1 MKYLITGG
9 AGFIGSHLVSKII
22 DSAEKIIVI
31 DNLITG
37 NMSNIDKFKKNKN
50 FEFVQHDIQH
60 HFNPKENI
68 DYVIHLASCASP
80 VAYSENPINT
90 LKSGSIGTINALGI
104 ARKYNSK
111 FLLTSTSEVY
121 GDPKESPQSESYWGN
136 VNPVGPRSMYD
147 ESKRFAE
154 AATQAYITEYS
165 VNASIIRI
173 FNTYGPNMQLDDGR
187 VVTNFI
193 VQALG
198 NEDITIYG
206 NGQQT
211 RSFSYIEDTV
221 SGLLKALY
229 YKKPDIFN
237 IGNDNE
243 LTILELAQIILK
255 LTNSKS
261 KIVNNPLPK
270 DDPMQRRPD
279 LNKSQSILGYKTQV
293 DLEEGLVKTINWVK
307 QTIG

>member
-60 HFNPKENI
+60 HFDPKENI

-221 SGLLKALY
+221 NGLLKALY

-243 LTILELAQIILK
+243 ITILELAQIILQ

-307 QTIG
+307 QTRG

>member
-50 FEFVQHDIQH
+50 FEFIQHDIQY
-60 HFNPKENI
+60 HFDPKENI

-243 LTILELAQIILK
+243 ITILELAKIILK

-307 QTIG
+307 QTRG

>member
-37 NMSNIDKFKKNKN
+37 NMSNIDEFNKNKN
-50 FEFVQHDIQH
+50 FEFVQHDIQY
-60 HFNPKENI
+60 HFDPKENI

-111 FLLTSTSEVY
+111 FLLTSTSEIY

-154 AATQAYITEYS
+154 AATQAYISEYS

-193 VQALG
+193 VQALD

-221 SGLLKALY
+221 NGLLKALY

-243 LTILELAQIILK
+243 ITILDLAQIILQ

-279 LNKSQSILGYKTQV
+279 LNKSQSILGYETQV
-293 DLEEGLVKTINWVK
+293 ELEEGLVKTINWVK
-307 QTIG
+307 QTRG

>member
-9 AGFIGSHLVSKII
+9 AGIIGSHLVSEII
-22 DSAEKIIVI
+22 DDAEKIIVL

-37 NMSNIDKFKKNKN
+37 SMSNINQFKNNKN
-50 FEFVQHDIQH
+50 FEFVEHDIQH
-60 HFNPKENI
+60 HYDPNENL

-104 ARKYNSK
+104 ARKFNSK

-121 GDPKESPQSESYWGN
+121 GDPKQSPQSESYWGN

-165 VNASIIRI
+165 VNATIIRI

-193 VQALG
+193 KQSLED
-198 NEDITIYG
+198 EDITVYG
-206 NGQQT
+206 DGQQT
-211 RSFSYIEDTV
+211 RSFSYIKDTV

-229 YKKPDIFN
+229 YEKSDIFN

-243 LTILELAQIILK
+243 ITINELAEYIIQ

-261 KIVNNPLPK
+261 KIINKPLPK

-279 LNKSQSILGYKTQV
+279 LTKSHSILGYKPQI
-293 DLEEGLVKTINWVK
+293 DLEEGLLNTINWVK
-307 QTIG
+307 QIKS

>member
-37 NMSNIDKFKKNKN
+37 NMSNIDKFKKYKN
-50 FEFVQHDIQH
+50 FEFIQHDIQY
-60 HFNPKENI
+60 HFDPKENI

-193 VQALG
+193 VQALD

-221 SGLLKALY
+221 NGLLKALY

-237 IGNDNE
+237 I
-243 LTILELAQIILK
+243 
-255 LTNSKS
+255 
-261 KIVNNPLPK
+261 
-270 DDPMQRRPD
+270 
-279 LNKSQSILGYKTQV
+279 
-293 DLEEGLVKTINWVK
+293 
-307 QTIG
+307 

>member
-9 AGFIGSHLVSKII
+9 AGFIGSHLVSEII
-22 DSAEKIIVI
+22 DNAEKIIVL

-37 NMSNIDKFKKNKN
+37 SLSNINQFKDNKN
-50 FEFVQHDIQH
+50 FEFVEHDIQH
-60 HFNPKENI
+60 HYEPKENL

-104 ARKYNSK
+104 ARKFNSK

-165 VNASIIRI
+165 VNATIIRI

-193 VQALG
+193 NQALD
-198 NEDITIYG
+198 NKDITVYG

-211 RSFSYIEDTV
+211 RSFSYIKDTV

-229 YKKPDIFN
+229 YENADIFN

-243 LTILELAQIILK
+243 ITILELAENIIK

-261 KIVNNPLPK
+261 NIVYNDLPK

-279 LNKSQSILGYKTQV
+279 LNKSQSILGYKPQV
-293 DLEEGLVKTINWVK
+293 DLEEGLLKTINWVK
-307 QTIG
+307 QIRC

>member
-9 AGFIGSHLVSKII
+9 AGFIGSHLVSEII
-22 DSAEKIIVI
+22 DDAEKIIVL

-37 NMSNIDKFKKNKN
+37 SMSNINKFKDNKN
-50 FEFVQHDIQH
+50 FEFIEHDIQH
-60 HFNPKENI
+60 HYDPKENL

-104 ARKYNSK
+104 ARKFNSK

-121 GDPKESPQSESYWGN
+121 GDPKQSPQSESYWGN

-165 VNASIIRI
+165 VNATIIRI

-193 VQALG
+193 KQSLED
-198 NEDITIYG
+198 EDITVYG
-206 NGQQT
+206 DGQQT
-211 RSFSYIEDTV
+211 RSFSYIKDTV

-229 YKKPDIFN
+229 YEKSDIFN

-243 LTILELAQIILK
+243 ITINELAEYIIQ

-261 KIVNNPLPK
+261 KIINKPLPK

-279 LNKSQSILGYKTQV
+279 LTKSQSILGYKPQI
-293 DLEEGLVKTINWVK
+293 DLEEGLLNTINWVK
-307 QTIG
+307 QIKS

>member
-50 FEFVQHDIQH
+50 FEFIQHDIQY
-60 HFNPKENI
+60 HFDPKENI

-221 SGLLKALY
+221 NGLLKALY

-243 LTILELAQIILK
+243 ITILELAQIILQ

>member
-9 AGFIGSHLVSKII
+9 AGFIGSHLVSEII
-22 DSAEKIIVI
+22 GDAEKIIVL

-37 NMSNIDKFKKNKN
+37 SMSNINKFKDNKN
-50 FEFVQHDIQH
+50 FEFIEHDIQH
-60 HFNPKENI
+60 HYDPKENL

-104 ARKYNSK
+104 ARKFNSK

-121 GDPKESPQSESYWGN
+121 GDPKQSPQSESYWGN

-193 VQALG
+193 VQALD

-221 SGLLKALY
+221 NGLLKALY

-243 LTILELAQIILK
+243 ITILELAQIILQ

-307 QTIG
+307 QTRG

>member
-50 FEFVQHDIQH
+50 FEFIQHDIQY
-60 HFNPKENI
+60 HFDPKENI

-154 AATQAYITEYS
+154 AATQAYISEYS

-193 VQALG
+193 VQALD

-221 SGLLKALY
+221 NGLLKALY

-243 LTILELAQIILK
+243 ITILELAQIILQ

-307 QTIG
+307 QTRS

>member
-37 NMSNIDKFKKNKN
+37 NMSNINEFKKNKN
-50 FEFVQHDIQH
+50 FEFVQHDIQY
-60 HFNPKENI
+60 HFDPKENI

-243 LTILELAQIILK
+243 ITILELAQIILK

-307 QTIG
+307 QTRG

>member
-9 AGFIGSHLVSKII
+9 AGFIGNHLVSEII
-22 DSAEKIIVI
+22 ENANKVIVL

-37 NMSNIDKFKKNKN
+37 SVSNINKFKDYKN
-50 FEFVQHDIQH
+50 FEFVEHDIQNH
-60 HFNPKENI
+60 YDPKENL

-80 VAYSENPINT
+80 VAYYENPINT

-104 ARKYNSK
+104 ARKFNSK

-121 GDPKESPQSESYWGN
+121 GDPKESPQLESYWGN

-154 AATQAYITEYS
+154 AATQAYITRYS
-165 VNASIIRI
+165 VNATIVRI
-173 FNTYGPNMQLDDGR
+173 FNTYGPYMQLDDGR

-193 VQALG
+193 VQAL
-198 NEDITIYG
+198 NNKDITVYG

-211 RSFSYIEDTV
+211 RSFSYIDDTV
-221 SGLLKALY
+221 RGLLKGLY
-229 YKKPDIFN
+229 YEKSDIFN

-243 LTILELAQIILK
+243 ITILELAKNIIK
-255 LTNSKS
+255 LTNSNS
-261 KIVNNPLPK
+261 NIVNKPLPK
-270 DDPMQRRPD
+270 DDPMQRKPD
-279 LNKSQSILGYKTQV
+279 LKKSQSILGYKTKI
-293 DLEEGLVKTINWVK
+293 DLEEGLLKTIDWVK
-307 QTIG
+307 KIIN

>member
-9 AGFIGSHLVSKII
+9 AGFIGSHLVSEII
-22 DSAEKIIVI
+22 DNAEKIIVL

-37 NMSNIDKFKKNKN
+37 SLSNINQFKDNKN
-50 FEFVQHDIQH
+50 FEFVEHDIQH
-60 HFNPKENI
+60 HYEPKENL

-104 ARKYNSK
+104 ARKFNSK

-165 VNASIIRI
+165 VNATIIRI

-193 VQALG
+193 NQALD
-198 NEDITIYG
+198 NKDITVYG

-211 RSFSYIEDTV
+211 RSFSYIKDTV

-229 YKKPDIFN
+229 YENADIFN

-243 LTILELAQIILK
+243 ITILELAENIIK

-261 KIVNNPLPK
+261 NIVYNDLPK

-279 LNKSQSILGYKTQV
+279 LNKSQSILGYKPQV
-293 DLEEGLVKTINWVK
+293 DLEEGLLKTINWVK
-307 QTIG
+307 QIRS

>member
-50 FEFVQHDIQH
+50 FEFIQHDIQY
-60 HFNPKENI
+60 HFDPKENI

-154 AATQAYITEYS
+154 AATQAYISEYS

-193 VQALG
+193 VQALD

-221 SGLLKALY
+221 NGLLKALY

-243 LTILELAQIILK
+243 ITILDLAQIILQ

-307 QTIG
+307 QTRS

>member
-9 AGFIGSHLVSKII
+9 AGFIGSHLVSEII
-22 DSAEKIIVI
+22 DDAEKIIVL

-37 NMSNIDKFKKNKN
+37 SISNINKFKDNKN
-50 FEFVQHDIQH
+50 FEFVEHDIQH
-60 HFNPKENI
+60 HYEPKENL

-104 ARKYNSK
+104 ARKFNSK

-121 GDPKESPQSESYWGN
+121 GDPKQSPQSESYWGN

-165 VNASIIRI
+165 VNATIIRI

-193 VQALG
+193 KQALE
-198 NEDITIYG
+198 NQDITVYG

-229 YKKPDIFN
+229 YEKSDIFN

-243 LTILELAQIILK
+243 ITINELAEYIIQ

-261 KIVNNPLPK
+261 NIINKSLPK

-279 LNKSQSILGYKTQV
+279 LTKSQLILGYKPSV
-293 DLEEGLVKTINWVK
+293 DLEEGLLKTINWVK
-307 QTIG
+307 QIKS

>member
-37 NMSNIDKFKKNKN
+37 NMSNINKFKKNKN
-50 FEFVQHDIQH
+50 FEFVQHDIQY
-60 HFNPKENI
+60 HFDPKENI

-173 FNTYGPNMQLDDGR
+173 FNTYGPNMQLNDGR

-243 LTILELAQIILK
+243 ITILELAQIILK

-307 QTIG
+307 QTRG

>member
-9 AGFIGSHLVSKII
+9 AGFIGSHLVSEII
-22 DSAEKIIVI
+22 DSAEKIIVL

-37 NMSNIDKFKKNKN
+37 RMSNIDQFQNNKN
-50 FEFVQHDIQH
+50 FEFIEHDIQH
-60 HFNPKENI
+60 HYEAKENF
-68 DYVIHLASCASP
+68 DYVVHLASCASP

-104 ARKYNSK
+104 ARKFNSK

-154 AATQAYITEYS
+154 AATRAYITEYS
-165 VNASIIRI
+165 VNATIIRI
-173 FNTYGPNMQLDDGR
+173 FNTYGPNMQLNDGR

-193 VQALG
+193 RQALE
-198 NEDITIYG
+198 NKDITVYG

-211 RSFSYIEDTV
+211 RSFSYIKDTV
-221 SGLLKALY
+221 SGLLKAMY
-229 YKKPDIFN
+229 YEKAEIFN

-243 LTILELAQIILK
+243 ITVLELAKNIIK

-261 KIVNNPLPK
+261 NIIYNDLPE

-279 LNKSQSILGYKTQV
+279 LSKAEKLLDYTPSVTL
-293 DLEEGLVKTINWVK
+293 DEGLKKTIEWFLESYK
-307 QTIG
+307 

>member
-1 MKYLITGG
+1 M
-9 AGFIGSHLVSKII
+9 
-22 DSAEKIIVI
+22 
-31 DNLITG
+31 
-37 NMSNIDKFKKNKN
+37 
-50 FEFVQHDIQH
+50 
-60 HFNPKENI
+60 
-68 DYVIHLASCASP
+68 LA
-80 VAYSENPINT
+80 
-90 LKSGSIGTINALGI
+90 
-104 ARKYNSK
+104 
-111 FLLTSTSEVY
+111 STSEIY
-121 GDPKESPQSESYWGN
+121 GDPKISPQHEEYWGN

-193 VQALG
+193 VQALD

-221 SGLLKALY
+221 NGLLKALY

-243 LTILELAQIILK
+243 ITILDLAQIILQ

-307 QTIG
+307 QTRG

>member
-9 AGFIGSHLVSKII
+9 AGFIGSHFVSKII

-60 HFNPKENI
+60 HFDPKENI
-68 DYVIHLASCASP
+68 DYVVHLASCASP

-243 LTILELAQIILK
+243 ITILELAQIILK

-307 QTIG
+307 QTRG

>member
-9 AGFIGSHLVSKII
+9 AGFIGSHLVSNII

-37 NMSNIDKFKKNKN
+37 NMSNIDEFKKNKN
-50 FEFVQHDIQH
+50 FEFVKHDIQY
-60 HFNPKENI
+60 HFDPKENI

-165 VNASIIRI
+165 VNASIVRI

-243 LTILELAQIILK
+243 ITILELAKIILK

-279 LNKSQSILGYKTQV
+279 LTKSQSILGYKTQI

-307 QTIG
+307 QTRG

>member
-50 FEFVQHDIQH
+50 FEFIQHDIQY
-60 HFNPKENI
+60 HFDPKENI

-154 AATQAYITEYS
+154 AATQAYISEYS

-193 VQALG
+193 VQALD

-221 SGLLKALY
+221 NGLLKALY

-243 LTILELAQIILK
+243 ITILELAQIILQ

-279 LNKSQSILGYKTQV
+279 LNKSQSILGYKTQI

-307 QTIG
+307 QIRG